1 MNSNEPYSA
10 QQAKVYVES
19 GRARARAYGFARRS
33 LAI

>member
-19 GRARARAYGFARRS
+19 RRARARAYDFA
-33 LAI
+33 